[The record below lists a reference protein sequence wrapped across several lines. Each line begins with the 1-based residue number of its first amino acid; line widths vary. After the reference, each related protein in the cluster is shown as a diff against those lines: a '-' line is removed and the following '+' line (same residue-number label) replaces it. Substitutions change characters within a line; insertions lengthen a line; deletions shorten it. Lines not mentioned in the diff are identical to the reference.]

1 MRTLNVISC
10 AVVAVACLANAAP
23 SSAIENVRGKEY
35 HLTQKHGPWMIM
47 VTSFSNVRDEAMK
60 KDGLTAEQA
69 AAELVFELRAEGIPA
84 YTYSQDAKKGEI
96 NTQDRLGR
104 SDRRI
109 YAAQRDMVC
118 VLAGN
123 YESIEDKVGKKT
135 LEFVKRFTP
144 KFLKDAKNGAIV
156 RADKGP
162 LSGAFMTINPMVD
175 PKDVVQRT
183 IDKETKAL
191 NSGINNPLI
200 KNPHK
205 YTVQVA
211 SFVGKSAAV
220 SAASESNYRGR
231 EGAFESKIAGQWGFN
246 LARAGEDAGQL
257 TDYLRHRYK
266 GQSTAP
272 VDEAYVYHDKFQSIV
287 TIGGFDSPDDPQIK
301 TIMAFYG
308 PKLVPDLRAVSQSR
322 RNQPDPLTEE
332 ELAELPKVWTT
343 HTEQL
348 LPKMPANARR
358 SDAPQPL
365 QVWSFDTAPKVIPV
379 PRIK

>member
-69 AAELVFELRAEGIPA
+69 ATELVFELRAEGIPA

-104 SDRRI
+104 NDRRI

-135 LEFVKRFTP
+135 LDFVKRFQP
-144 KFLKDAKNGAIV
+144 KFLKDAKSGAIV

-175 PKDVVQRT
+175 PKDIVQRT

-191 NSGINNPLI
+191 NSGIDNPLI

-211 SFVGKSAAV
+211 TFVGKSAAV
-220 SAASESNYRGR
+220 SDSNYRGR
-231 EGAFESKIAGQWGFN
+231 EGAFESKLAGQWGFN

-257 TDYLRHRYK
+257 TAYLRHHYR
-266 GQSTAP
+266 GQSTAQ
-272 VDEAYVYHDKFQSIV
+272 VNEAYVYHDKYQSIV
-287 TIGGFDSPDDPQIK
+287 TVGGFDSPDDPRIK
-301 TIMAFYG
+301 TVMAFYG
-308 PKLVPDLRAVSQSR
+308 PKLVPDLRAVSNSR
-322 RNQPDPLTEE
+322 RASGAELTDE
-332 ELAELPKVWTT
+332 ELEQLPKVWTT
-343 HTEQL
+343 HTETL
-348 LPKMPANARR
+348 MPT
-358 SDAPQPL
+358 DAKKETRPL
-365 QVWSFDTAPKVIPV
+365 QVWSFDTAPKLIPV
-379 PRIK
+379 PKIK